1 MNDDSAC
8 ANVLQ
13 GRKVELAWNYET
25 LNDEWVIHPSNMFG
39 AVAAIIRAT
48 SLILETK
55 GEVLAKIQ
63 YAASDTGFHIVSSK
77 RAEIVVEAMR
87 VSAYESGYEEMK
99 SVIKLSP
106 YVHALFELRSEFK
119 YNFKAYSKEGAD
131 NKKKGQKKG
140 TEKGD
145 AH

>member
-1 MNDDSAC
+1 
-8 ANVLQ
+8 
-13 GRKVELAWNYET
+13 
-25 LNDEWVIHPSNMFG
+25 
-39 AVAAIIRAT
+39 
-48 SLILETK
+48 
-55 GEVLAKIQ
+55 
-63 YAASDTGFHIVSSK
+63 
-77 RAEIVVEAMR
+77 MR

-140 TEKGD
+140 AEKGD